1 MRVVRAS
8 IAEFVAKGAVR
19 KLSKEEAREKPGFYS
34 KLFTVPKPNGSWRM
48 IINMRKLNSH
58 NAKEKFKMQ
67 GIRDVRNALK
77 PNMYGCVI
85 DISDAYY
92 HVSIHKKSR
101 KYTRFILDG
110 DVYEYLGLPMGLT
123 CSPRIFTKVSKAVAD
138 VLWKRSIIIIIYIDV
153 SYN

>member
-1 MRVVRAS
+1 
-8 IAEFVAKGAVR
+8 
-19 KLSKEEAREKPGFYS
+19 
-34 KLFTVPKPNGSWRM
+34 M

-58 NAKEKFKMQ
+58 IAKEKFKMQ
-67 GIRDVRNALK
+67 GLRDVRNALK

-123 CSPRIFTKVSKAVAD
+123 FSREFSPRFLKQLLMYFGKGASSLSFT
-138 VLWKRSIIIIIYIDV
+138 
-153 SYN
+153 